1 MDIVVRNELLDRDKG
16 VYPTIT
22 VVWAENEQIVSY
34 HLLAVLAN
42 KITFCSFSATV
53 ICLSSIIQ

>member
-22 VVWAENEQIVSY
+22 VVWAETSK
-34 HLLAVLAN
+34 LLV
-42 KITFCSFSATV
+42 ITF
-53 ICLSSIIQ
+53 